1 MLRRQASHA
10 HLNWKENLSKTL
22 MEVVLTVGRIEDGK
36 VLYSRR
42 GLPQHRTA
50 QRNKFAGMY
59 SWPSLCKCVG
69 IHQ

>member
-1 MLRRQASHA
+1 MLRRRASHA
-10 HLNWKENLSKTL
+10 HLDWKENLSKIL

-36 VLYSRR
+36 ALYSKR
-42 GLPQHRTA
+42 GLSQHGTA
-50 QRNKFAGMY
+50 QRDKFAGMY